1 MSGWRWY
8 LGAGVLLAL
17 ALILQMGLLA
27 YAMYVLLGLL
37 IVTRLAARLWI
48 GKLTATRK
56 VNKQSAQI
64 GETVSV
70 QLTIRNEGK
79 IPVPWVLVED
89 VLPPKALLQ
98 RPPRLRLDGKR
109 LKIAMLRAGGE
120 TRVRYELD
128 LDMRGYY
135 QIGPA
140 VLESGDLFG
149 LHRRYRVATEPSY
162 LLVYPKVLP
171 LEGYDLAS
179 RRPIGEIRLSHRLYE
194 DPTRIAGV
202 RYYQAGDPLNRVHWR
217 ATARTATLH
226 SKVFEPSTIA
236 GATVVLDFHLAS
248 YHEHGEP
255 FRSELA
261 VTAAATLANAVY
273 QLGQQVGLV
282 TNGRDAVDRIRT
294 EGWEHDFRTRAAAK
308 ASVEMA
314 EKSDRLQPLVVPTR
328 RGPEQLM
335 QMLEMLAR
343 VELTDGLTLG
353 ELIAEADSQMPRDAT
368 VIAILGA
375 VTRETALA
383 LGGLARRGFAV
394 SAVLICFE
402 QQEFELAYG
411 RLIAE
416 GIEVRHCRDEAGLSA
431 LCRRH
436 VLR

>member
-1 MSGWRWY
+1 VSGWRWY

-179 RRPIGEIRLSHRLYE
+179 RRPADRRRALLSSGR
-194 DPTRIAGV
+194 PA
-202 RYYQAGDPLNRVHWR
+202 QSR
-217 ATARTATLH
+217 A
-226 SKVFEPSTIA
+226 
-236 GATVVLDFHLAS
+236 
-248 YHEHGEP
+248 
-255 FRSELA
+255 
-261 VTAAATLANAVY
+261 
-273 QLGQQVGLV
+273 
-282 TNGRDAVDRIRT
+282 
-294 EGWEHDFRTRAAAK
+294 
-308 ASVEMA
+308 
-314 EKSDRLQPLVVPTR
+314 
-328 RGPEQLM
+328 
-335 QMLEMLAR
+335 LAR
-343 VELTDGLTLG
+343 YGPDRH
-353 ELIAEADSQMPRDAT
+353 ASQ
-368 VIAILGA
+368 
-375 VTRETALA
+375 
-383 LGGLARRGFAV
+383 
-394 SAVLICFE
+394 
-402 QQEFELAYG
+402 
-411 RLIAE
+411 
-416 GIEVRHCRDEAGLSA
+416 
-431 LCRRH
+431 
-436 VLR
+436 

>member
-1 MSGWRWY
+1 MSGWKWY
-8 LGAGVLLAL
+8 AGAGILLVLAL
-17 ALILQMGLLA
+17 VFKMGLLA

-37 IVTRLAARLWI
+37 IVTRLAARIWI
-48 GKLTATRK
+48 EKLTAKRR
-56 VNKQSAQI
+56 VDKQTAQI
-64 GETVSV
+64 GETATV

-79 IPVPWVLVED
+79 VPVPWVLVED
-89 VLPPKALLQ
+89 VLPPKAILEK
-98 RPPRLRLDGKR
+98 PPRLRIEGKR
-109 LKIAMLRAGGE
+109 LKIAMLRAGAE
-120 TRVRYELD
+120 TRVRYELN

-149 LHRRYRVATEPSY
+149 LHRRYRVATAPSY
-162 LLVYPKVLP
+162 LLVYPKVIP

-179 RRPIGEIRLSHRLYE
+179 RRPIGEIRLTHRLYE

-202 RYYQAGDPLNRVHWR
+202 RYYQAGDPLNRIHWR
-217 ATARTATLH
+217 ATARTGTLH
-226 SKVFEPSTIA
+226 SKVYEPSTIA
-236 GATVVLDFHLAS
+236 GATVVLDFHRAH
-248 YHEHGEP
+248 YHSHGEP

-273 QLGQQVGLV
+273 QLGQQVGLA

-308 ASVEMA
+308 ASVEMS
-314 EKSDRLQPLVVPTR
+314 ETSDRLQPLIVPTR

-335 QMLEMLAR
+335 RMLEMLAR
-343 VELTDGLTLG
+343 VELTDGLTLS
-353 ELIAEADSQMPRDAT
+353 ELIAESDSRMPRDAT

-375 VTRETALA
+375 VPPKSAMA

-394 SAVLICFE
+394 TAVLVCFDDEELE
-402 QQEFELAYG
+402 QAYG
-411 RLIAE
+411 RLLAE
-416 GIEVRHCRDEAGLSA
+416 GIEVRHFRDEAGLAA